1 VLDASPKFRYG
12 EWVPRDGQMSGA
24 LLVAACIVTVIR
36 LKGQEIKPSPK
47 LTITIRES
55 VQLARQVLA
64 ELER

>member
-1 VLDASPKFRYG
+1 
-12 EWVPRDGQMSGA
+12 MSGA
-24 LLVAACIVTVIR
+24 LLVAACIVAVIR
-36 LKGQEIKPSPK
+36 LRGQEIKPSPK

>member
-1 VLDASPKFRYG
+1 
-12 EWVPRDGQMSGA
+12 MSGA
-24 LLVAACIVTVIR
+24 VLVAAYIVTVIR